1 MKLKKLFTATIAAL
15 MITGSAMTAMAGQW
29 IANGNAWYYLK
40 SNGQF
45 AANQWVGNYYLGA
58 DGHMLTNTWT
68 PDGYFVGADGKWIP
82 NALNADT
89 SSSISVIGTY
99 TWTYTEPNNGAAAM
113 PATFVDTREVS
124 ANSDKSLTII
134 ERANGMG
141 GTTSQ
146 VSFMGTN
153 HYVSVINGLQ
163 YDFNNGEMIITNV
176 DGTKMHFTK
185 TA

>member
-1 MKLKKLFTATIAAL
+1 MKLKKLLTATIAAL
-15 MITGSAMTAMAGQW
+15 MIAGSAMTAMAGQW
-29 IANGNAWYYLK
+29 IANGNLWYYLK
-40 SNGQF
+40 SNGTY
-45 AANQWVGNYYLGA
+45 ATNQWVGNYYCGP
-58 DGHMLTNTWT
+58 DGRMLTNTWT

-99 TWTYTEPNNGAAAM
+99 TWAYTEYGSTVTA
-113 PATFVDTREVS
+113 ATFVDTREVS

-146 VSFMGTN
+146 VSFMATN

-163 YDFNNGEMIITNV
+163 YDFNNGELIITNV
-176 DGTKMHFTK
+176 DGSKMHFTK